1 MKDKKDKSNVVKAV
15 FLFLAIAFFIAEA
28 ATFYWAMIYSSNGL
42 ARLRIEP
49 YEEFAAVRTHIFGL
63 DHELQKL
70 RGELEPVI
78 NPQDDDFSK
87 ALAICTWVMNQVKA
101 EGGGYLAASNRTPY
115 SILTAMR
122 QGNTASCGYRALLYV
137 GALKSMNLEAR
148 MLTLIKPDT
157 QFTHATVEVLI
168 GDDWIVIDPTF
179 NVHFTIDGKLASAA
193 ELHRFL
199 LSNGRDFRVEEGYE
213 AISSSPYD
221 GPHDLLEYFRH
232 VSIYERRHFFA
243 WQALPILQYFFG
255 VSDVVLEDSH
265 IIDPDTVTKR
275 NLMSL
280 AYNFIFPIGFGI
292 SFIAFVAI
300 SRRKRQ
306 LVNKNRTGFD

>member
-1 MKDKKDKSNVVKAV
+1 MKDKSNVVKAV

-28 ATFYWAMIYSSNGL
+28 ATFYWAMIYSGHGL

-49 YEEFAAVRTHIFGL
+49 YEEFTAVRTHMFGL

-87 ALAICTWVMNQVKA
+87 ALVICTWVINQVKA
-101 EGGGYLAASNRTPY
+101 EGRGDLAASNRTPY

-122 QGNTASCGYRALLYV
+122 QGDTGASCGYRALLYV
-137 GALKSMNLEAR
+137 GALKSMGIEAR
-148 MLTLIKPDT
+148 MTSQSQQDPRA
-157 QFTHATVEVLI
+157 THASVEVSI
-168 GDDWIVIDPTF
+168 GGDQIVIDPTF
-179 NVHFTIDGKLASAA
+179 NVYFTIDGNLTSAV

-199 LSNGRDFRVEEGYE
+199 LSNSRDFRVEEGYE
-213 AISSSPYD
+213 ATSSIPYDSPYY
-221 GPHDLLEYFRH
+221 LLEFFRH

-243 WQALPILQYFFG
+243 WQALPILQHFFG
-255 VSDVVLEDSH
+255 VSVVTLEGDPA
-265 IIDPDTVTKR
+265 IDYSSVMTR

-292 SFIAFVAI
+292 SFIAFVAT
-300 SRRKRQ
+300 SRHKRQ
-306 LVNKNRTGFD
+306 LVNKNRTRFD

>member
-1 MKDKKDKSNVVKAV
+1 M
-15 FLFLAIAFFIAEA
+15 
-28 ATFYWAMIYSSNGL
+28 
-42 ARLRIEP
+42 
-49 YEEFAAVRTHIFGL
+49 FGL

-87 ALAICTWVMNQVKA
+87 ALVICTWVVNQIKA
-101 EGGGYLAASNRTPY
+101 EGGGDLAASNRTPY

-122 QGNTASCGYRALLYV
+122 QGDTGASCGYRALLYV

-148 MLTLIKPDT
+148 MLTLIKQDT

-179 NVHFTIDGKLASAA
+179 NVYFTIDGKLASAA

-213 AISSSPYD
+213 AISSIPYD
-221 GPHDLLEYFRH
+221 GPYDLLEYFRH

-255 VSDVVLEDSH
+255 VSDVVLEGSH
-265 IIDPDTVTKR
+265 IIDPGTVTTR

-280 AYNFIFPIGFGI
+280 AYNFIFPLGFGVCC
-292 SFIAFVAI
+292 IAFMVTSKCKTRRI
-300 SRRKRQ
+300 S
-306 LVNKNRTGFD
+306 KN